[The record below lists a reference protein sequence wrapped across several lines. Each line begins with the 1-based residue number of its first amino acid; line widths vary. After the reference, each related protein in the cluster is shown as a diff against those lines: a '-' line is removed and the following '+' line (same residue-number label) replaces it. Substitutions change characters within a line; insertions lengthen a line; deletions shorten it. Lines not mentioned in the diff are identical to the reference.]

1 MSKALSVSPSYL
13 CKVEKGIQDPTE
25 KFMDACSD
33 FLNEPRSVIFPD
45 ISIKKN
51 TADDEFK
58 NNLWHFRMEKGLKQN
73 ELAKYLE
80 CTPSFLSKIEK
91 GFQIPNDKF
100 KKKCAR
106 VLKIKESK
114 IFPSN

>member
-13 CKVEKGIQDPTE
+13 CKIEKGIQEPTE

-33 FLNEPRSVIFPD
+33 FLNEPRSAIFPD
-45 ISIKKN
+45 VIVKKMPSEN
-51 TADDEFK
+51 EFK
-58 NNLWHFRMEKGLKQN
+58 NNLWQIRMDKGLKQN
-73 ELAKYLE
+73 ELSKLLE

-91 GFQIPNDKF
+91 GFQEPSNKF

-114 IFPSN
+114 IFPSL

>member
-1 MSKALSVSPSYL
+1 
-13 CKVEKGIQDPTE
+13 
-25 KFMDACSD
+25 
-33 FLNEPRSVIFPD
+33 
-45 ISIKKN
+45 
-51 TADDEFK
+51 
-58 NNLWHFRMEKGLKQN
+58 MEKGLKQN
-73 ELAKYLE
+73 ELAKQLE

-91 GFQIPNDKF
+91 GFQVPNDKF